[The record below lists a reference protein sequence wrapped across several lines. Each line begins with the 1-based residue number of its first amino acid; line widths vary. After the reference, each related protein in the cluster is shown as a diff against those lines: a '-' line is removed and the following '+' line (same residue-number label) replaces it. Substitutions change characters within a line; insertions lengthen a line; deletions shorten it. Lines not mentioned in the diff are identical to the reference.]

1 METEEAVGQL
11 RLVPLTSNDLS
22 KVITDEY
29 GQQWLPRTELP
40 AVLNKSVVADVDF
53 GEVIATKTFQYVL
66 LNVGNID
73 VFDIQINST
82 DLKIFPET
90 IGLIATSAQGAE
102 LSALPILN
110 IIKEHVIPI
119 DGVGSLLDMSVG
131 DFTDTLSIS
140 YNYELSGD
148 TVKVDDKYDVAGTKM
163 GAVINV
169 ITSGKNIE
177 TNTLRIILYSVGGYS
192 HQFIGITL
200 TSSMMD
206 TIIISNEGNA
216 SIPIKIE
223 SATHTDTVIDSILL
237 PYSSIDLSGMLR
249 GQGFII
255 PDSTGKYNMGELLI
269 IGADN
274 NQPYVIKFLNR
285 TWTEGVV
292 AMTIDEVP

>member
-1 METEEAVGQL
+1 
-11 RLVPLTSNDLS
+11 
-22 KVITDEY
+22 
-29 GQQWLPRTELP
+29 
-40 AVLNKSVVADVDF
+40 
-53 GEVIATKTFQYVL
+53 
-66 LNVGNID
+66 
-73 VFDIQINST
+73 
-82 DLKIFPET
+82 
-90 IGLIATSAQGAE
+90 
-102 LSALPILN
+102 
-110 IIKEHVIPI
+110 
-119 DGVGSLLDMSVG
+119 
-131 DFTDTLSIS
+131 
-140 YNYELSGD
+140 
-148 TVKVDDKYDVAGTKM
+148 
-163 GAVINV
+163 
-169 ITSGKNIE
+169 
-177 TNTLRIILYSVGGYS
+177 
-192 HQFIGITL
+192 
-200 TSSMMD
+200 MMD